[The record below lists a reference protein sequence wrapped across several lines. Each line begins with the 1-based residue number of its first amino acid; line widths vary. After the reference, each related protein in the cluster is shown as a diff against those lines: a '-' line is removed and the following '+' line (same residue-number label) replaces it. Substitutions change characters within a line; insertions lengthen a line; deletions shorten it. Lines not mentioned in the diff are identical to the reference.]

1 MSSLPG
7 NVAVSVRRS
16 LGPDTAEWDRLA
28 ASAPLPTPFL
38 RSWWLAAM
46 AGSNSRFVLVHD
58 GTTLLGGIAVDETRR
73 SGVTILRPL
82 GAAGLAP
89 DHLDVLTD
97 PEREQEVV
105 TALREWCTRPGSR
118 LLDFPGVVEGSR
130 LAEVA
135 GARAESA
142 VIEQAPWV
150 ALPADFETF
159 TRTTLPGIMRNSI
172 RRSGNKLGRVG
183 EVAFTPLTAAD
194 PRTPA
199 VLARLRELHAAQF
212 GADSGLIREF
222 DRFCAA
228 VEPGLRSGELK
239 VFPLFVGESIA
250 AVDVAFSVA
259 GRFSYYQGG
268 RSTAP
273 EHSGAGTVLMGR
285 GVEWACST
293 GHTEVDFLRGE
304 EPYKEQWSDRRRP
317 VLRLRAGFGP
327 AGLVAQRALQAR
339 EDERVRRYGRRVKA
353 VLKRTSRTSP
363 AETSAA

>member
-1 MSSLPG
+1 M
-7 NVAVSVRRS
+7 A
-16 LGPDTAEWDRLA
+16 GPD
-28 ASAPLPTPFL
+28 
-38 RSWWLAAM
+38 
-46 AGSNSRFVLVHD
+46 SRFVLVHD
-58 GTTLLGGIAVDETRR
+58 GPTLVGGLAVDETRHA
-73 SGVTILRPL
+73 GVTVLRPL

-89 DHLDVLTD
+89 DHLDVLIE
-97 PEREQEVV
+97 PAAEQQVM
-105 TALREWCTRPGSR
+105 TALRNWFGRPGSR

-130 LAEVA
+130 LAEVV
-135 GARAESA
+135 GSRVESA

-150 ALPADFETF
+150 ALPGDFETF
-159 TRTTLPGIMRNSI
+159 TRTTLPGIMKNSI

-212 GADSGLIREF
+212 GEDSGLIREF
-222 DRFCAA
+222 ERFRAA
-228 VEPGLRSGELK
+228 VEPGLVSGELK
-239 VFPLFVGESIA
+239 VFPLFVGETIA

-304 EPYKEQWSDRRRP
+304 EPYKEQWSDRRRL

-327 AGLVAQRALQAR
+327 AGVLAQRALQAR
-339 EDERVRRYGRRVKA
+339 EDERVRRYGRKVKA
-353 VLKRTSRTSP
+353 ALTRTPKTSAAEP
-363 AETSAA
+363 AEAETSAA